1 MVQVIVLSA
10 NGEKRV
16 LKSTAITGVPT
27 GDMIAKALRK
37 KSAAEKIGAWEGEE
51 SDMFV
56 LWGWRDGKAGTE
68 NKHELPPPHDK
79 VLLFGD
85 AIVTLHEDEDGEA
98 LNVKLDQWETF
109 YDAAFEGFED
119 LGSED
124 SASEA
129 EEESDGA
136 ESDSEFDD
144 GDGDDDGSASGD
156 DTGDEDVEEE
166 ASGSEAEE
174 EEEEEE
180 EDADDDCYD
189 DEDGGGGKRRA
200 PRRRTVAA
208 PEYRRID
215 MGLRSRIK
223 MPTPPTKRAPR
234 WQTAAELEVEE
245 Y

>member
-27 GDMIAKALRK
+27 GEMIAKALRK
-37 KSAAEKIGAWEGEE
+37 KTAAEKIGAWEGEE
-51 SDMFV
+51 SDVFV

-109 YDAAFEGFED
+109 YDAVFEGFED

-129 EEESDGA
+129 EEEESDGA

-156 DTGDEDVEEE
+156 DTGDEDVEED
-166 ASGSEAEE
+166 ASGSEA

-234 WQTAAELEVEE
+234 WQTAAELESEE

>member
-27 GDMIAKALRK
+27 GEMIAKALRK
-37 KSAAEKIGAWEGEE
+37 KTVAEKIGVWEGEE
-51 SDMFV
+51 ADVFI

-85 AIVTLHEDEDGEA
+85 AIVTFHEDEDGEA
-98 LNVKLDQWETF
+98 LNVKLDQWTTF
-109 YDAAFEGFED
+109 YDTAFEGFED

-124 SASEA
+124 SESEASE
-129 EEESDGA
+129 SDDA
-136 ESDSEFDD
+136 ESTSEFDD
-144 GDGDDDGSASGD
+144 DGDDDGSASGD
-156 DTGDEDVEEE
+156 DTGDEDVEED
-166 ASGSEAEE
+166 ASGSEA
-174 EEEEEE
+174 EEEE

-200 PRRRTVAA
+200 PRRRAVAA

-234 WQTAAELEVEE
+234 WQTASELEAEE

>member
-27 GDMIAKALRK
+27 GEMIAKALRK
-37 KSAAEKIGAWEGEE
+37 KTVAEKIGVWEGEE
-51 SDMFV
+51 SDVFI

-79 VLLFGD
+79 VMMFGD
-85 AIVTLHEDEDGEA
+85 AIVTFHEDEDGEA
-98 LNVKLDQWETF
+98 LNVKLDQWDTF
-109 YDAAFEGFED
+109 YEAAFEGFED

-124 SASEA
+124 SDSEVS
-129 EEESDGA
+129 ESDGA
-136 ESDSEFDD
+136 ESECDD

-156 DTGDEDVEEE
+156 DTDDDDVEED
-166 ASGSEAEE
+166 ASGSEA

-200 PRRRTVAA
+200 PRRRAVAA

-234 WQTAAELEVEE
+234 WQTASELEAEE

>member
-27 GDMIAKALRK
+27 GEMIAKALRK
-37 KSAAEKIGAWEGEE
+37 KTTAEKIGVWEGEE
-51 SDMFV
+51 SDVFI
-56 LWGWRDGKAGTE
+56 LWGWSDGKAGTE

-85 AIVTLHEDEDGEA
+85 AIVTFHEDEDGEA
-98 LNVKLDQWETF
+98 LNVKLDQWDTF

-124 SASEA
+124 SGSEA
-129 EEESDGA
+129 EKEESDGA
-136 ESDSEFDD
+136 ESTSEFDD

-156 DTGDEDVEEE
+156 ETGDEEVEED

-174 EEEEEE
+174 EEEEE
-180 EDADDDCYD
+180 DADEDCYD

-234 WQTAAELEVEE
+234 WQTATELETEE